1 MLVYACRQVDLHPLL
16 ACDLLR
22 LQPEVAHEPEAR
34 YDNGVHIAGAAAI
47 GGMTMN
53 LKRYGSIA
61 ALSAVV
67 AVGGTPSI
75 SLAATHPH
83 AAAQV
88 PYGCTIH
95 PNKANCKTGVGGTR
109 VTGGANGNKGKTG
122 GTRSGGATGKG
133 TTGNGTNGQ
142 RGKGANALG
151 AGANGKGAKGAGA
164 NGSSPVPGNG
174 LPVTGFGGTA
184 QDLGASPRASAAGT
198 QAVVVGLASFRSS
211 KGVTSLPATGGG
223 LPSQPLS
230 PLLAFLA
237 CGLAV
242 LGLGLRKVAVHL

>member
-1 MLVYACRQVDLHPLL
+1 
-16 ACDLLR
+16 
-22 LQPEVAHEPEAR
+22 
-34 YDNGVHIAGAAAI
+34 
-47 GGMTMN
+47 MN

-67 AVGGTPSI
+67 ALGGVPSI
-75 SLAATHPH
+75 SLAAMHPH
-83 AAAQV
+83 AVAQV
-88 PYGCTIH
+88 SYGCTIH
-95 PNKANCKTGVGGTR
+95 PNRANCKTGVGGTR

-133 TTGNGTNGQ
+133 ATGNGTNGR
-142 RGKGANALG
+142 RGNGANALG
-151 AGANGKGAKGAGA
+151 AGANGKGAGA
-164 NGSSPVPGNG
+164 NGSSPVPGKG
-174 LPVTGFGGTA
+174 LPITGFGGTA

-211 KGVTSLPATGGG
+211 KSVKSLPATGGG
-223 LPSQPLS
+223 MPSQPVS

-242 LGLGLRKVAVHL
+242 LGLGLRKAAARL